1 MRDTELLMAYQGDE
15 IDLDTVRMVGD
26 RVLLRIKAT
35 PRGSTTS
42 SAGVLIAESTTRS
55 LRPTIGVVEKVG
67 PGRMVPS
74 GKIMPMYVK
83 PGDKVKYKVRQKGMA
98 AMVAFFSPHAPPVR
112 K

>member
-35 PRGSTTS
+35 PKGSTTS
-42 SAGVLIAESTTRS
+42 TAGVLIAESATRS

-83 PGDKVKYKVRQKGMA
+83 AGDKVKYKVRREGRLSYS
-98 AMVAFFSPHAPPVR
+98 FFF
-112 K
+112 